1 MATEMHPF
9 AAAAVAGAYALDYYL
24 VLPDS
29 GTSTAPADGIVVEEF
44 VLADDHTAIGLD
56 SAGWTAADGDWWSS
70 AAFSREM
77 RREPELRRR
86 VVAVP
91 RRDAE
96 VVYRRLGGGEL
107 PGEAALRSRFHDR
120 EPLGDPPLL
129 LNSPEVPDGFHDKRL
144 YRVLFAGDLGRD
156 RLTHLQAIWRMTLCD
171 DFADPRTRV
180 VGTASL
186 SVADDLFGWDLRR
199 IGPGVAWSL
208 DLTACLAGRSDDAV
222 RPLLRELTTVMR
234 HEGLI
239 PATIE
244 RFS

>member
-1 MATEMHPF
+1 MATEMHPY
-9 AAAAVAGAYALDYYL
+9 AAAAVAAPYALDYYL
-24 VLPDS
+24 VLPDRPS
-29 GTSTAPADGIVVEEF
+29 AETPAEGIVVEEF

-70 AAFSREM
+70 AAFARGM
-77 RREPELRRR
+77 RGDPELRRR

-107 PGEAALRSRFHDR
+107 PGETALRSRFHDR
-120 EPLGDPPLL
+120 EPLGEPLL
-129 LNSPEVPDGFHDKRL
+129 LLSSPEAPAGFREKRV
-144 YRVLFAGDLGRD
+144 YRVLFAGEVGRD
-156 RLTHLQAIWRMTLCD
+156 RLAHLRAIWRMTLSD

-186 SVADDLFGWDLRR
+186 NVADDLFSWDLRR
-199 IGPGVAWSL
+199 IGPGVAWCL
-208 DLTACLAGRSDDAV
+208 DLTACLAGRSGDTV

-239 PATIE
+239 PVTIE